1 MSSTSLFGVLGEFDP
16 STELFTA
23 YLERLEQFFIAN
35 SIGQCSADASQEVL
49 AAADKEKVAVFI
61 SVMGKNS
68 YAILRD
74 LCSPDSPKDKSFSQL
89 CDKLKD
95 HYKPKRLEVTETYR
109 FHRYVQEE
117 NESVSAYSAR
127 LRRYASTCNFGEFL
141 NRSLR
146 DQFICGIRN
155 SATRK
160 KLLNED
166 RTFQDALKVA
176 IADEVASKE
185 TLEVQNDAK
194 PGDESV
200 HSMGNSRNL
209 LNQQNR
215 KPSVPSFQKYSYA
228 CYSCGSTEHS
238 RNQCR
243 FRKVVCSR
251 CKRRGHI
258 ARVCKKG
265 NMENNRVEQRLDS
278 DAVFSEED
286 LFTVFDV
293 NSLSTSEIS
302 VPLQIENEE
311 CCMQLDNGC
320 ALSLAPVTFYENSVL
335 IFP

>member
-1 MSSTSLFGVLGEFDP
+1 ML
-16 STELFTA
+16 
-23 YLERLEQFFIAN
+23 
-35 SIGQCSADASQEVL
+35 
-49 AAADKEKVAVFI
+49 
-61 SVMGKNS
+61 GKNS

-95 HYKPKRLEVTETYR
+95 HYKPKRLEVAETYR
-109 FHRYVQEE
+109 LHRCVQEE

-215 KPSVPSFQKYSYA
+215 KLSLSSFQNSSYA
-228 CYSCGSTEHS
+228 CYSCGST
-238 RNQCR
+238 
-243 FRKVVCSR
+243 
-251 CKRRGHI
+251 
-258 ARVCKKG
+258 
-265 NMENNRVEQRLDS
+265 DS
-278 DAVFSEED
+278 GT
-286 LFTVFDV
+286 LFWK
-293 NSLSTSEIS
+293 
-302 VPLQIENEE
+302 
-311 CCMQLDNGC
+311 
-320 ALSLAPVTFYENSVL
+320 PV
-335 IFP
+335 